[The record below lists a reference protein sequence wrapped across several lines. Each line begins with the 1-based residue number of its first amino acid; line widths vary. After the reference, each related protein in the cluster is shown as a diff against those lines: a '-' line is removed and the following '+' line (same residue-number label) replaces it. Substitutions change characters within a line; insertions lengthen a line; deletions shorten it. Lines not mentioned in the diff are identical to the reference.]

1 MSDDDDGYD
10 SNSVEEAIF
19 TCIIARD
26 TAQLRN
32 ILGRGVHLDFCNR
45 YGEGPLH
52 IAVSQGVSD
61 GKQTAEKSFYYI
73 QLSKYM

>member
-1 MSDDDDGYD
+1 M
-10 SNSVEEAIF
+10 EESLF
-19 TCIIARD
+19 TSIIARD

-52 IAVSQGVSD
+52 IAVAQDESE
-61 GKQTAEKSFYYI
+61 GKMQTVIVYV
-73 QLSKYM
+73 M